1 MKKEFYNALAN
12 SDSTRVILNGCTESK
27 VAEEV
32 EEVIFLDDSL
42 IAAKIENDIF
52 VSVGSVCRGL
62 GLTDDQKRRQVKNIQ
77 NDEVLNR
84 GCAKFDTGVMDP
96 NNSAL
101 GIHIDYLPIWL
112 AKISITPK
120 MKVEQPLVAEKLVQ
134 YQLKAKDALAK
145 AFIHNTPATTE
156 EILIY
161 QLEEQQKIKNQLTQ
175 VNYKALSAVNT
186 ANEVKNI
193 LDRQMTINT
202 TQQAQI
208 KEAVSKRVYERL
220 ERCEE
225 FDHSFDKKAH
235 MSKFY
240 KNIWSDLK
248 HRFGVARYGDI
259 LHVDFEDAL
268 RFAQNWVEP
277 ADIR

>member
-32 EEVIFLDDSL
+32 EEVIVLDDSL

-225 FDHSFDKKAH
+225 FDHSFDKKSH

-277 ADIR
+277 VDIR